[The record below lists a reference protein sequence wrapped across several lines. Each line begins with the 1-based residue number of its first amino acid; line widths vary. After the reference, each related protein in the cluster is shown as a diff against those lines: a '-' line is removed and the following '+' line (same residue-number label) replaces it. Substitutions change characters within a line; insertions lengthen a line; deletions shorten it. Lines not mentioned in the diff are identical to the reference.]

1 MTVWPLNDGPNY
13 LSTWGAS
20 SQPLGPML
28 GLGFRVSVK
37 NKHAILK
44 DCSEMRK
51 GYSRLVP
58 SLASELCFSV
68 DDPIP
73 SLQFF
78 LFF

>member
-1 MTVWPLNDGPNY
+1 MAPRSKKDCY

-28 GLGFRVSVK
+28 GLGFRVSLK
-37 NKHAILK
+37 NKNATLK
-44 DCSEMRK
+44 DYLEMRK
-51 GYSRLVP
+51 GYYSRLVP
-58 SLASELCFSV
+58 FLASELCFSV

-73 SLQFF
+73 SLLLF